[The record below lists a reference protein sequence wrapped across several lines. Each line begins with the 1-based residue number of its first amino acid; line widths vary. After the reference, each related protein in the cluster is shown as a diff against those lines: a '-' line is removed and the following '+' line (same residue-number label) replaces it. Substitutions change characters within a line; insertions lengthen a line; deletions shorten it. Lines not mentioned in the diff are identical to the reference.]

1 MRFDRGNQQVRVA
14 GSLIVDFVSDDD
26 LVLRLLQFDHFAEF
40 GRLARLTPRFR
51 EGRLLRMT
59 SVDGSKRLTILPSA
73 WVSPARTRALVWRI
87 TCRTRGI
94 MLSSSRRSPSSATCF
109 RRSTDRFTPSL
120 ISLAKRFACLTHP
133 A

>member
-14 GSLIVDFVSDDD
+14 GSLIVDFVSYDD
-26 LVLRLLQFDHFAEF
+26 LVLHFLQFDHFAEF

-94 MLSSSRRSPSSATCF
+94 VARAKELIEQASAASPRSWIAHY
-109 RRSTDRFTPSL
+109 
-120 ISLAKRFACLTHP
+120 AKANLLRA
-133 A
+133 